1 MKILV
6 VEDDDD
12 IRTLIS
18 FNLEKEGHEIKEAK
32 DGKEAIALFDSGTY
46 QAVLIDILIPEVRGT
61 DVLKH
66 IRSVD
71 GGKSTVLMVSALE
84 DDQEI
89 IDALENGADDYITK
103 PFSPRILIA
112 RIRAQLR
119 GRNQED
125 TKADSLEYIGI
136 KLDRTFHEVLIDGK
150 PATLTANE
158 FSILDLFMSSP
169 GRVFSRDAIITA
181 LHGDGYPVTDRAV
194 DVSIVNLRK
203 KLGDKAAYIETVR
216 GVGYKMK
223 KI

>member
-1 MKILV
+1 MTKENILI
-6 VEDDDD
+6 VEDEDS
-12 IRTLIS
+12 IAELIA
-18 FNLEKEGHEIKEAK
+18 FNLKKNGYETRHV
-32 DGKEAIALFDSGTY
+32 DSGEKAMDLLLGGWTCD
-46 QAVLIDILIPEVRGT
+46 LILLDLMLAGMDGLDFCRKLRQTERFARIPVIILTARSEES
-61 DVLKH
+61 DV
-66 IRSVD
+66 
-71 GGKSTVLMVSALE
+71 VSGLE
-84 DDQEI
+84 F
-89 IDALENGADDYITK
+89 GANDYITK

-119 GRNQED
+119 NRNQED

-203 KLGDKAAYIETVR
+203 KLGDK
-216 GVGYKMK
+216 
-223 KI
+223 

>member
-1 MKILV
+1 M
-6 VEDDDD
+6 
-12 IRTLIS
+12 R
-18 FNLEKEGHEIKEAK
+18 N
-32 DGKEAIALFDSGTY
+32 
-46 QAVLIDILIPEVRGT
+46 
-61 DVLKH
+61 
-66 IRSVD
+66 
-71 GGKSTVLMVSALE
+71 
-84 DDQEI
+84 
-89 IDALENGADDYITK
+89 
-103 PFSPRILIA
+103 
-112 RIRAQLR
+112 
-119 GRNQED
+119 RNQED

-169 GRVFSRDAIITA
+169 GRVFSRDVIITA

-223 KI
+223 KV